1 MTITVEDGT
10 VVSGANSYVSV
21 AELESYAE
29 LRGHSITLDKEIVL
43 IKAMDWIE
51 SQLYKGDKLLCD
63 QVLEWPR
70 VNVIL
75 RPCCYVEYNE
85 IPTAL
90 KQFQMSVAVGISEGF
105 DPTEYRERAALIE
118 NDCSDG
124 SIEYMKGSL
133 DSYQPNPKMHKFNEL
148 LRPKNL
154 TLRI

>member
-10 VVSGANSYVSV
+10 VVSGANSYVTV
-21 AELESYAE
+21 AELEAYAE
-29 LRGHSITLDKEIVL
+29 LRGNSITLDKEIVL

-75 RPCCYVEYNE
+75 RPCCYVESNE

-90 KQFQMSVAVGISEGF
+90 KQFQMSVALGVSEGF
-105 DPTEYRERAALIE
+105 DPTVYRERASLME
-118 NDCSDG
+118 DDCAG
-124 SIEYMKGSL
+124 GKIEYMTGSL
-133 DSYQPNPKMHKFNEL
+133 DTYQPNPKMHRFNEL
-148 LRPKNL
+148 LRPKNRS
-154 TLRI
+154 LRI